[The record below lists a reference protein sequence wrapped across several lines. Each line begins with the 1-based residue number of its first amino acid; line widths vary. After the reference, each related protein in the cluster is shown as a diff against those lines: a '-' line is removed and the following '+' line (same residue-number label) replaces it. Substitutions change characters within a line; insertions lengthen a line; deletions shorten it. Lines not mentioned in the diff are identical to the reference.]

1 MANAQGNTHR
11 ILTDGLDGSGHTVY
25 MVVTVDNKTGNW
37 LHIERFA
44 SKEEAECWLKWA

>member
-1 MANAQGNTHR
+1 MAQQPETHK
-11 ILTDGLDGSGHTVY
+11 ILVEGLSGSGHTVY
-25 MVVTVDNKTGNW
+25 MVCTVINKTGNW